1 MKFLR
6 RFKQLL
12 NPAQVFDLIST
23 GPRLGLRLFRHF
35 DPFRILVCS
44 GDGSVGW
51 VLSEIDKL
59 DMHVGYLIWWSGLSL
74 NPPLQKQCQVAVL
87 PLGTGNDLARV
98 LGWGASCDSDA
109 HLPQLLEKYE
119 RASVKMLD
127 RWSVMAFERTIAVP
141 KLSLTPGQPE
151 GALHIQITQ
160 YEESLKSH
168 LQNILQSEETSVI
181 INSAKVSFVTSLN
194 RINRQKKLPV

>member
-1 MKFLR
+1 MMPKVQVYKTENKKPKPQTQIVVFIRNHHNSFSGDNQGVKFLR

-59 DMHVGYLIWWSGLSL
+59 DMHVSLLS
-74 NPPLQKQCQVAVL
+74 
-87 PLGTGNDLARV
+87 D
-98 LGWGASCDSDA
+98 
-109 HLPQLLEKYE
+109 
-119 RASVKMLD
+119 
-127 RWSVMAFERTIAVP
+127 I
-141 KLSLTPGQPE
+141 LS
-151 GALHIQITQ
+151 
-160 YEESLKSH
+160 
-168 LQNILQSEETSVI
+168 
-181 INSAKVSFVTSLN
+181 SFTAIV
-194 RINRQKKLPV
+194 